1 MFNVPDLMKDAIL
14 KLKSLE
20 ICPNIVG
27 QIAMDLL
34 INPPN
39 HQTCSELTVIKY
51 NEEVS
56 RNFNDLKEKAN
67 LIYQKLNTISNFKCN
82 EIEGAMYAF
91 PSIHFPQSFI
101 QKAKDNNKEADY
113 YYCEKLL
120 ENTGLLTVA
129 GSGFGQK
136 PGTYHFRIT
145 NLISPKE
152 KLIETLNKVEAFNKT
167 LFN

>member
-1 MFNVPDLMKDAIL
+1 
-14 KLKSLE
+14 
-20 ICPNIVG
+20 
-27 QIAMDLL
+27 MDLL

-39 HQTCSELTVIKY
+39 IHSCTESTVRKY
-51 NEEVS
+51 HEEVS
-56 RNFNDLKEKAN
+56 KNFNDLKEKAM
-67 LIYQKLNTISNFKCN
+67 LIYNKLNTIKNFKCN

-91 PSIHFPQSFI
+91 PSINIPRSFI
-101 QKAKDNNKEADY
+101 QIAKENNKEPDY

-120 ENTGLLTVA
+120 ENTGLVTVA

-152 KLIETLNKVEAFNKT
+152 KLIDTLDKVAQFNNSI
-167 LFN
+167 FN

>member
-1 MFNVPDLMKDAIL
+1 
-14 KLKSLE
+14 
-20 ICPNIVG
+20 
-27 QIAMDLL
+27 MDLL

-39 HQTCSELTVIKY
+39 KETCDYTTLRKY

-56 RNFNDLKEKAN
+56 RNFSNLKEKAH
-67 LIYQKLNTISNFKCN
+67 LIYTKLNSIKNFKCN

-91 PSIHFPQSFI
+91 PSIIFPQKFI
-101 QKAKDNNKEADY
+101 DEAKVNKVEPDF
-113 YYCEKLL
+113 YYCSKLL

-152 KLIETLNKVEAFNKT
+152 KLIETLDKIEEFNNK
-167 LFN
+167 LFS

>member
-1 MFNVPDLMKDAIL
+1 
-14 KLKSLE
+14 
-20 ICPNIVG
+20 
-27 QIAMDLL
+27 MDLL

-39 HQTCSELTVIKY
+39 KETCSENTVRKY
-51 NEEVS
+51 NEEVA
-56 RNFNDLKEKAN
+56 RNFDALKEKAL
-67 LIYQKLNTISNFKCN
+67 LIHEKLNSSKYFKSN

-91 PSIHFPQSFI
+91 PSIVFPEKFI
-101 QKAKDNNKEADY
+101 KEAKEAKMEPDY
-113 YYCEKLL
+113 YYCMKLL

-136 PGTYHFRIT
+136 EGTYHFRIT

-152 KLIETLNKVEAFNKT
+152 KLVETLNKIEDFNNK

>member
-1 MFNVPDLMKDAIL
+1 MHNVPDQMKDAIF

-39 HQTCSELTVIKY
+39 KDTCSDATLRKY
-51 NEEVS
+51 NEEVA
-56 RNFNDLKEKAN
+56 RNFNTLKEKAL
-67 LIYQKLNTISNFKCN
+67 LIYNKLNHSKYFKCN

-91 PSIHFPQSFI
+91 PSILFPQKFI
-101 QKAKDNNKEADY
+101 DEAKANNMQPDY
-113 YYCEKLL
+113 YYCMKLL
-120 ENTGLLTVA
+120 ENTGLITVA

-136 PGTYHFRIT
+136 EGTYHFRIT
-145 NLISPKE
+145 NLISPNE
-152 KLIETLNKVEAFNKT
+152 KLVDTLNKIEDFNNK
-167 LFN
+167 LFD

>member
-1 MFNVPDLMKDAIL
+1 
-14 KLKSLE
+14 
-20 ICPNIVG
+20 
-27 QIAMDLL
+27 MDLL

-39 HQTCSELTVIKY
+39 KETCSEITVRKY
-51 NEEVS
+51 NEEVA
-56 RNFNDLKEKAN
+56 RNFDALKEKAL
-67 LIYQKLNTISNFKCN
+67 LIHEKLNSSKYFKSN

-91 PSIHFPQSFI
+91 PSIVFPEKFI
-101 QKAKDNNKEADY
+101 KEAREAKMEPDY
-113 YYCEKLL
+113 YYCMKLL

-136 PGTYHFRIT
+136 EGTYHFRIT

-152 KLIETLNKVEAFNKT
+152 KLVETLNKIEDFNNK

>member
-1 MFNVPDLMKDAIL
+1 
-14 KLKSLE
+14 
-20 ICPNIVG
+20 
-27 QIAMDLL
+27 MDLL

-39 HQTCSELTVIKY
+39 ETNCESITVRKY

-56 RNFNDLKEKAN
+56 KNFDALKEKAN
-67 LIYQKLNTISNFKCN
+67 IIYEKLNTIKNFKCN

-91 PSIHFPQSFI
+91 PSISFPQKFI
-101 QKAKDNNKEADY
+101 DEAREKNLEPDFH
-113 YYCEKLL
+113 YCSKLL
-120 ENTGLLTVA
+120 ENTGLVTVA

-152 KLIETLNKVEAFNKT
+152 KLIETLDKIEAFNNT
-167 LFN
+167 IFE